1 MAPGWNNAILL
12 VAQKG
17 DMKAIVCVCALLS
30 VSVPAMSSSSMQQTA
45 PVNKNAPLRPGYDA
59 SKEVELAGTV
69 RGISIRSKAGQS
81 SGAYLTISTSRGLVD
96 AHLGSFALRGGQ
108 PVSVHP
114 GEQVTVVGV
123 MSTANSSSIL
133 LARTIRTDTKTFI
146 IRNEHGAL
154 LFPRP
159 AAPGQIRFKRVIR
172 GGIQQ

>member
-1 MAPGWNNAILL
+1 
-12 VAQKG
+12 
-17 DMKAIVCVCALLS
+17 MKAILCVCALLS
-30 VSVPAMSSSSMQQTA
+30 MSAPAMSSSSTEQTA
-45 PVNKNAPLRPGYDA
+45 PVTKNAAFRPGYDA

-69 RGISIRSKAGQS
+69 GGISVRSKAGQP
-81 SGAYLTISTSRGLVD
+81 SGAYLTISTSRGWVD

-123 MSTANSSSIL
+123 MSAANPSIL
-133 LARTIRTDTKTFI
+133 LARTVRTSTKTFA

-159 AAPGQIRFKRVIR
+159 LAPGQVRFKRVVR
-172 GGIQQ
+172 GGAQQ